1 MLLIG
6 HDTVGEA
13 HAHAKATV
21 EHLAEKS
28 EKVLLYVLIYK
39 GTRNLDEQSVG
50 LLIERL
56 KHNGFEPGV
65 VLLLG
70 DVLCDERK
78 RLLPTFLRIYLHI
91 SDAEFDA
98 RIVCSSISRAADVL
112 KAVQN

>member
-1 MLLIG
+1 M
-6 HDTVGEA
+6 
-13 HAHAKATV
+13 
-21 EHLAEKS
+21 
-28 EKVLLYVLIYK
+28 
-39 GTRNLDEQSVG
+39 
-50 LLIERL
+50 
-56 KHNGFEPGV
+56 
-65 VLLLG
+65 LLG